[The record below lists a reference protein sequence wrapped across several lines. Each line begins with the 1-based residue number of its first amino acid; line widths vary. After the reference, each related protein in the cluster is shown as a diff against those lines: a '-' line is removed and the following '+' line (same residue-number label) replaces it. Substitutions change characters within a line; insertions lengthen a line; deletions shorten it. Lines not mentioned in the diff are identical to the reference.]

1 MVTETNPGRMA
12 DSRKLF
18 EALMQE
24 NSHSLRVFLHSIVR
38 DSTTVDDLFQETMI
52 VAWRTIERFDQ
63 DRSFGKWIRGIA
75 RNLILSQ
82 RRKAARDVVL
92 TDSELIDLIDDHCES
107 IQLMSNDFLDRR
119 LQRLQKCV
127 DALPDTYKDAIKLR
141 YQKEV
146 RGKQLAD
153 LLETSWD
160 NVKKRLQR
168 GRKILFECMESK
180 WAEAREA
187 T

>member
-1 MVTETNPGRMA
+1 
-12 DSRKLF
+12 
-18 EALMQE
+18 MQE

-38 DSTTVDDLFQETMI
+38 DSTIVDDLFQETMI
-52 VAWRTIERFDQ
+52 VAWRTIGRFDQ
-63 DRSFGKWIRGIA
+63 NRSFGKWVRGIA

-82 RRKAARDVVL
+82 RRRAARDIVL
-92 TDSELIDLIDDHCES
+92 ADSELIELIDHHCES
-107 IQLMSNDFLDRR
+107 IQLMSNDFMDRR
-119 LQRLQKCV
+119 LMRLQKCV
-127 DALPDTYKDAIKLR
+127 DSLPATYKDAIKLR
-141 YQKEV
+141 YEREV

-168 GRKILFECMESK
+168 GRKILFECMEGK
-180 WAEAREA
+180 WVETREA